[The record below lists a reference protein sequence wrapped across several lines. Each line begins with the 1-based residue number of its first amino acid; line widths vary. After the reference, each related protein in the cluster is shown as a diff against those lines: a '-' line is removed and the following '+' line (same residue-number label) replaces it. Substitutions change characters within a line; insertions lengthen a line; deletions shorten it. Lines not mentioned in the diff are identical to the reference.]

1 MNSNNQSISAFHT
14 ITKPIGPLCNLNCEY
29 CFYLEKEHLYP
40 NNHDFKM
47 SPEVLEE
54 YVRQYIET
62 QNAPEIDFAWQG
74 GEPTLMGLDFFRRV
88 VDLQQKY
95 ANGKKIHNAFQ
106 TNGVKLD
113 DEWCEFLSENHFL
126 VGVSIDGPRKIHD
139 SYRVFKSGKPSFDHV
154 MAGIERLKKYQV
166 EFNTLTCVHHNN
178 ADQGK
183 IIYRFLKRIGS
194 RYIQFIPIVERT
206 ANENEGLANP
216 QTRKHSQVTE
226 WSVESTKYGQFLID
240 VFDEW
245 IKKDVGKIF
254 VQMFDVALASWYGV
268 SPGLCVYSETCGK
281 ALAMEHNGDIYSCDH
296 YVYPEFKLGNIMS
309 DSLGDMVNSP
319 FQKKFGAQKKNGLPK
334 YCQDCEYRFAC
345 NGGCPKHRFLQTP
358 DGEKGWNYLCKGYK
372 KYFKH
377 IEPYMRFMVNE
388 LQHNRP
394 PANVMKYRKNIG

>member
-226 WSVESTKYGQFLID
+226 WSVETTKYGQFLID

-254 VQMFDVALASWYGV
+254 VQMFDVALASWY
-268 SPGLCVYSETCGK
+268 
-281 ALAMEHNGDIYSCDH
+281 
-296 YVYPEFKLGNIMS
+296 
-309 DSLGDMVNSP
+309 
-319 FQKKFGAQKKNGLPK
+319 
-334 YCQDCEYRFAC
+334 
-345 NGGCPKHRFLQTP
+345 
-358 DGEKGWNYLCKGYK
+358 
-372 KYFKH
+372 
-377 IEPYMRFMVNE
+377 
-388 LQHNRP
+388 
-394 PANVMKYRKNIG
+394 

>member
-1 MNSNNQSISAFHT
+1 
-14 ITKPIGPLCNLNCEY
+14 
-29 CFYLEKEHLYP
+29 
-40 NNHDFKM
+40 
-47 SPEVLEE
+47 
-54 YVRQYIET
+54 
-62 QNAPEIDFAWQG
+62 
-74 GEPTLMGLDFFRRV
+74 
-88 VDLQQKY
+88 
-95 ANGKKIHNAFQ
+95 
-106 TNGVKLD
+106 KLD

-139 SYRVFKSGKPSFDHV
+139 SYRIFKSGKPSFDHV
-154 MAGIERLKKYQV
+154 MAGIERLKEYQV
-166 EFNTLTCVHHNN
+166 EFNTLTTVHHNN

-206 ANENEGLANP
+206 ANDNEGLANP

-319 FQKKFGAQKKNGLPK
+319 FQKKFGAQKKNALPK